1 MFTQI
6 EGFEANVSKH
16 PRRKTYAVKV
26 GHVQLGGGAPV
37 VVQSMTNTDTAD
49 VESTFRQTVEL
60 AEAGSE
66 IVRWTVNVPEAAAA
80 VPLIKKRLL
89 EAGCT
94 VPIIGDF
101 HYNGHVLLT
110 KYPECAAALDKYRIN
125 PGNVGAGQRRD
136 EQFSTICKVARDH
149 GKPVRIGVNGGSL
162 NQELVMQK
170 MQENTDQN
178 LGKESEQIINE
189 CMVLSALQSTEL
201 ALESGLRND
210 QIIISCK
217 TSRPRDLITVYRD
230 LSAKTEQPLHLGLTE
245 AGMGTKGLVWSAASL
260 GVLLYDGI
268 GDTIRVSLTPRP
280 GGDRREEVYAA
291 CELLQSLGLRSFSPS
306 VTACPGCGRTTSTTF
321 QELAESVQDYIRNMM
336 PIWKTQYDG
345 VEELTLA
352 VMGCIVNG
360 PGESKAANIGIS
372 LPGTGEAP
380 RCPVYIDG
388 KKDLTLEGT
397 YAELAVAFQAL
408 VDNYIQKK
416 YPRKAVE
423 AAPAG
428 RSGIQ

>member
-1 MFTQI
+1 MLAQI
-6 EGFEANVSKH
+6 EGFHATASRH
-16 PRRKTYAVKV
+16 PRRKTYGVKV
-26 GHVQLGGGAPV
+26 GHVRVGGGAPI

-49 VESTFRQTVEL
+49 IETTLKQTLEL

-80 VPLIKKRLL
+80 VPKIKKRLL
-89 EAGCT
+89 DAGCRA
-94 VPIIGDF
+94 PIIGDF

-110 KYPECAAALDKYRIN
+110 KFPECAKALDKYRIN

-136 EQFSTICKVARDH
+136 EQFSTICRIARDND
-149 GKPVRIGVNGGSL
+149 KPVRIGVNGGSL
-162 NQELVMQK
+162 NQELVMRK
-170 MQENTDQN
+170 MQENTDKN
-178 LGKESEQIINE
+178 LGKESEEIIND
-189 CMVLSALQSTEL
+189 CMVLSAVQSTEL
-201 ALESGLRND
+201 ALESGLRHD

-230 LSAKTEQPLHLGLTE
+230 LSGKTEQPLHLGLTE
-245 AGMGTKGLVWSAASL
+245 AGMGMKGLVWSSSAM
-260 GVLLYDGI
+260 GVLLNEGI

-291 CELLQSLGLRSFSPS
+291 CELLQSLGIRSFAPA

-321 QELAESVQDYIRNMM
+321 QELAERIQGYIRDKM
-336 PIWKTQYDG
+336 PEWKREYEG
-345 VEELTLA
+345 VENMTLA

-380 RCPVYIDG
+380 NCPVYIDG
-388 KKDLTLEGT
+388 QHVITLRGT
-397 YAELAVAFQAL
+397 HDELAVEFQRL
-408 VDNYIQKK
+408 VDDY
-416 YPRKAVE
+416 VE
-423 AAPAG
+423 RTYA
-428 RSGIQ
+428 RRESGARDPESV

>member
-1 MFTQI
+1 MLNQI
-6 EGFEANVSKH
+6 TGFDTNGLRH
-16 PRRKTYAVKV
+16 PRKKTYGVKV
-26 GHVQLGGGAPV
+26 GHVQVGGGAPV
-37 VVQSMTNTDTAD
+37 VVQSMTNTDTVD
-49 VESTFRQTVEL
+49 VESTYRQTLEL

-80 VPLIKKRLL
+80 VPVIKKRLL
-89 EAGCT
+89 DAGCR

-110 KYPECAAALDKYRIN
+110 KNPECAAALDKYRIN

-136 EQFSTICKVARDH
+136 EQFSTICKVAVDH

-162 NQELVMQK
+162 NQELVMHK
-170 MQENTDQN
+170 MQENTDKN
-178 LGKESEQIINE
+178 LGKESEEIIND

-201 ALESGLRND
+201 ALECGLRND

-230 LSAKTEQPLHLGLTE
+230 LSSKTQQPLHLGLTE
-245 AGMGTKGLVWSAASL
+245 AGMGMKGLVWSAASL
-260 GVLLYDGI
+260 GVMLYEGI
-268 GDTIRVSLTPRP
+268 GDTIRISLTPRP
-280 GGDRREEVYAA
+280 GGDRREEVYAC
-291 CELLQSLGLRSFSPS
+291 CELLQALGLRSFAPS
-306 VTACPGCGRTTSTTF
+306 VTACPGCGRTTSSTF
-321 QELAESVQDYIRNMM
+321 QELAERTQDYIREMM
-336 PIWKTQYDG
+336 PTWKTQYEG
-345 VEELTLA
+345 VETMTLA

-388 KKDLTLEGT
+388 QKDVTLEGT
-397 YAELAVAFQAL
+397 YDELATAFQKL
-408 VDNYIQKK
+408 VDDYVSTK
-416 YPRKAVE
+416 YPRKTAETVT
-423 AAPAG
+423 
-428 RSGIQ
+428 R